1 MSNYPKINTNMLKAV
16 KIRLYP
22 STIQQDYINQL
33 LGCYR
38 LVYNKCLNKKKTAY
52 LNDKSN
58 LGLKEMGN
66 YFHQDLTKD
75 ADYQFLTEHNT
86 KVLKQSIMTLMESYK
101 RFFVNGNGFPKF
113 KSKHDN
119 KQSCRFPEEAISGV
133 NDYES
138 GKLTLT
144 KSLKNVKFRCSD
156 EYKAYLNKYKSS
168 IKSATLTKTKSGN
181 YFLSVLVDG
190 ELEKQVPKPI
200 NEVIGLDLGI
210 KDFIICSDGKTFEN
224 IKIKRNNEKKLVKLN
239 RQLSKKTNGSKNK
252 NKCRIKLA
260 KYHEYLNNIKENYL
274 HQVSNQLINENQ
286 VISMENLS
294 VKNMMSNHKLARSI
308 QELSLNRFKNI
319 MLYKANW
326 YGRYVVEVDKWFPSS
341 KLCNV
346 CGYKNTEL
354 TLSDREWTC
363 PICKTNH
370 NRDLNAAINIKKEG
384 LRLLSGNENII
395 KIGSRSTEFTLVD
408 NHNIDWMKQEEELDK
423 V

>member
-1 MSNYPKINTNMLKAV
+1 MLRTV

-22 STIQQDYINQL
+22 TTNQQDYINQL

-38 LVYNKCLNKKKTAY
+38 LVYNKCLDRKKTAY

-58 LGLKEMGN
+58 LTLTHLGH
-66 YFHQDLTKD
+66 YFHNELTKD
-75 ADYQFLTEHNT
+75 VDYQFLTEHNT
-86 KVLKQSIMTLMESYK
+86 KVLKQSILTMLESYK
-101 RFFVNGNGFPKF
+101 NFFVNGSGFPKF

-119 KQSCRFPEEAISGV
+119 KQSCRFPEEAISSN
-133 NDYES
+133 NDYSS

-156 EYKAYLNKYKSS
+156 EYKVYLNKYKSG

-181 YFLSVLVDG
+181 YFLSVLIDG
-190 ELEKQVPKPI
+190 ELEKQSKPI
-200 NEVIGLDLGI
+200 NDTIGIDLGI
-210 KDFIICSDGKTFEN
+210 KDFIVCSDGKTFDN

-252 NKCRIKLA
+252 NKCRKKLA
-260 KYHEYLNNIKENYL
+260 KYHEHLNNIKENYL

-294 VKNMMSNHKLARSI
+294 VKSMMSNHKLSRSI

-326 YGRYVVEVDKWFPSS
+326 YGRYVVEVDRWFPSS

-354 TLSDREWTC
+354 TLSDREWIC
-363 PICKTNH
+363 PDCKTNH

-384 LRLLSGNENII
+384 LKIIGELYSPLKI

-408 NHNIDWMKQEEELDK
+408 NHIDWLKQEEKLDK